1 MVLYWIA
8 DSVSEQK
15 NRKNVEF
22 SHANHLKI
30 LCYYHLY
37 LPILVL
43 NLQVL
48 YQMDL
53 IWSLNNQFYLKLALR
68 KKTRAKKYDLCMFEI
83 WILKDCH
90 IWQWI
95 GTKDADSFAFVLF
108 SLFTFETFEYF
119 LLVKGSL
126 RRCRAVPPTRFIELK
141 SSKAELSLICI
152 LYEFF
157 LIRLQVRSTK
167 RMNFYNYHIR
177 SIFKSHSISVT
188 FKSCAVLGAQG
199 TRATGFKRAQG
210 NAHCVKFESHTNEWL
225 LKLTLLEW
233 HQVFRPYM
241 NLLNWKL

>member
-1 MVLYWIA
+1 MSFNQSLVFFISIRMSLYFIRATA

-53 IWSLNNQFYLKLALR
+53 IWSLNNQSVTDLALR

-83 WILKDCH
+83 WISKDCH

-141 SSKAELSLICI
+141 SSKAELS
-152 LYEFF
+152 
-157 LIRLQVRSTK
+157 
-167 RMNFYNYHIR
+167 
-177 SIFKSHSISVT
+177 
-188 FKSCAVLGAQG
+188 
-199 TRATGFKRAQG
+199 
-210 NAHCVKFESHTNEWL
+210 
-225 LKLTLLEW
+225 
-233 HQVFRPYM
+233 
-241 NLLNWKL
+241 